1 MRQKGEEF
9 ERLLEREF
17 ARAFVPLA
25 DDGFSERVL
34 RRVRRQGRARL
45 VALNLAGAV
54 GLAVAFLPLV
64 QIAGALS
71 EFSPVLTEGWRLSE
85 LPGQYRYIA
94 AAALLGLVSPLVIRL
109 LER

>member
-1 MRQKGEEF
+1 MRQTEEEF

-17 ARAFVPLA
+17 ARAFDPVA

-34 RRVRRQGRARL
+34 RRVRRRGRARVL
-45 VALNLAGAV
+45 ALTLAGAA
-54 GLAVAFLPLV
+54 GLAVAFVPLV

-71 EFSPVLTEGWRLSE
+71 EFSPILTESWRLSE
-85 LPGQYRYIA
+85 LPAQYRYIV
-94 AAALLGLVSPLVIRL
+94 AAALLGLASPLLIRL